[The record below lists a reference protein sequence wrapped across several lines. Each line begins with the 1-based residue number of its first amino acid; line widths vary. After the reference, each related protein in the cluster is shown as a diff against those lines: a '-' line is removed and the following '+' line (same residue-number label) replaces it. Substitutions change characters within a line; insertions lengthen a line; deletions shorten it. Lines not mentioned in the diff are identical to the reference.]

1 MYMLISSV
9 VLVCYS
15 VLIKRIII
23 MKGLLIVGLLFLF
36 VAIVCAITLAFVNK
50 ENKYYDLLI
59 CGRDIFSIASFV
71 IFWWFIYCV
80 LA

>member
-1 MYMLISSV
+1 MYMLISSI

-23 MKGLLIVGLLFLF
+23 MKGLLIVSFLFLIAA
-36 VAIVCAITLAFVNK
+36 VVCAITLKFINK
-50 ENKYYDLLI
+50 ENQYYDLFI
-59 CGRDIFSIASFV
+59 CGRDIFSIALFA

>member
-23 MKGLLIVGLLFLF
+23 MKGLLIVGFLFLI
-36 VAIVCAITLAFVNK
+36 AIVCAITLSFVNK

-59 CGRDIFSIASFV
+59 CGRDTFSIASFV
-71 IFWWFIYCV
+71 ILWWFIYCV